1 LNTISTIQYLNIIS
15 LKETIFTNVQR
26 NYRICIGIT
35 TFIIGLCLLYYIG
48 YTDNKN
54 KNNSIQ
60 IKVKQNYE
68 KEKIING

>member
-1 LNTISTIQYLNIIS
+1 MYKEII
-15 LKETIFTNVQR
+15 E
-26 NYRICIGIT
+26 YICIGIIII
-35 TFIIGLCLLYYIG
+35 FIIGLCLLYYIG
-48 YTDNKN
+48 YIDNKNN